1 MKPVSVLSSLHR
13 RGSQTD
19 CNYFLPGTGSV
30 WRTKCT
36 QNTLVTIRLVL
47 YKICVAHTHAQTST
61 HMITSGQ
68 ACFRRRV
75 HTHTQKKKSWM
86 SKDTKRAQLFPPVV
100 LSCCDYSQGEID
112 LLINAT
118 NAVCFLAI

>member
-1 MKPVSVLSSLHR
+1 MHTKHPCDD
-13 RGSQTD
+13 QTGFVQNMCRAHTRPD
-19 CNYFLPGTGSV
+19 EHTHDHKRTGMFPQT
-30 WRTKCT
+30 R
-36 QNTLVTIRLVL
+36 
-47 YKICVAHTHAQTST
+47 AHTHT
-61 HMITSGQ
+61 
-68 ACFRRRV
+68 
-75 HTHTQKKKSWM
+75 KKKTWM

>member
-1 MKPVSVLSSLHR
+1 MHTKHPCDD
-13 RGSQTD
+13 QTG
-19 CNYFLPGTGSV
+19 FV
-30 WRTKCT
+30 
-36 QNTLVTIRLVL
+36 QNM
-47 YKICVAHTHAQTST
+47 CPAHTRAHTQTGT

-68 ACFRRRV
+68 ACFHRRV
-75 HTHTQKKKSWM
+75 HTRKKKKKKSWM

-100 LSCCDYSQGEID
+100 LSCCDYSQGESD